1 MIGIRQ
7 ADNNV
12 DTIKEPIE
20 YILQEFKEYSIL
32 TVINLITV
40 L

>member
-7 ADNNV
+7 EDNNV

-20 YILQEFKEYSIL
+20 NILQEFKEYCTL
-32 TVINLITV
+32 KVTNLIAV